1 MGGLKPPSSWPLI
14 LSQRSLYQLSY
25 IPIKTLG
32 GPSLAVSLL
41 WQGDYVVNP
50 MLYIYLTSHNVFPY
64 PCTLDRL
71 LVLLSA
77 KRNFRIWFHILR
89 RQFFLLDM
97 LFMLKSCGLNGAR
110 THDPNIASNRGFAP
124 LIVF

>member
-1 MGGLKPPSSWPLI
+1 MTFFASVTNI
-14 LSQRSLYQLSY
+14 LSYTDIICRNGWAQTTVLLAFDIISAKPLSTELHSY
-25 IPIKTLG
+25 KTLG

-50 MLYIYLTSHNVFPY
+50 MLYVYLTFHNIFPY

-97 LFMLKSCGLNGAR
+97 LFMLKYYIS
-110 THDPNIASNRGFAP
+110 
-124 LIVF
+124 